1 MQDGMVIHIAAK
13 INRQTGSAFF
23 WELGFSHILS
33 PAPAVV
39 RHCQG
44 GGELRTSSAQP
55 TATVWLL
62 SVLDVASPKWDVL

>member
-39 RHCQG
+39 SHCQG
-44 GGELRTSSAQP
+44 GGGAPHLLGP
-55 TATVWLL
+55 THSD
-62 SVLDVASPKWDVL
+62 SVTIERFRRC